1 MELDVFDTFDA
12 LKDVMDMGW
21 EMGNAGGLS
30 GTTEIRPLNILN
42 DISTCFI
49 SWLEG
54 FKIIK

>member
-1 MELDVFDTFDA
+1 MELDVFNTFDA

-21 EMGNAGGLS
+21 EMGNAEGLS

-49 SWLEG
+49 SWREG
-54 FKIIK
+54 SKIIK